1 MQVVFRYLLLLCCC
15 AVFPAAA
22 TDRPNILIL
31 LADDLG
37 YDDLGVHG
45 ADMPTAHMDRLANES
60 LRFDRFYGD
69 ATCQPARVALLSGR
83 YPSRAGF
90 RPVGRGI
97 PPEWTTLPEA
107 LQQLGYRTH
116 HVGKWHIGYDTVQAW
131 PQAQG
136 FDTVLGFLHQW
147 FLGGPMAAGDYR
159 LSGPTYENPWL
170 IDTAGDSR
178 QYPGHLTEILA
189 DHTVRLIQDADR
201 QQPWFIYHAFLDPH
215 TPAQPPEP
223 YRSRYPQTPAGQYRA
238 QVHHLDDAVGR
249 ILQALE
255 ESGQADNTIVLLASD
270 NGGDSRSDAR
280 PGQRLA
286 GAKGSFDEG
295 GVRTFLFWRWPGHVQ
310 PGAESVPAS
319 LLDVYPSLLQQLGV
333 APDTVLDG
341 QPLLSG
347 QVATERPLFWEG
359 VVFEGVSRYGVL
371 SADGRWRLVSDWPFP
386 RLLDL
391 QADPAGSRQRF
402 SPRLTEGLALR
413 NRYVD
418 WRDTVRRSE
427 VVFEP
432 DGDAGHGHVTGD
444 RFQRTPGIGGFSVA
458 LGVRPQW
465 GEGWQTLLEQPPVL
479 VLQYHPEQ
487 GLKGQV
493 NGLPL
498 SLPGPLEPE
507 NGCLRIVLSG
517 YWFAPSLLWGGEPD
531 SRLRLF
537 VNGRERLQSRGS
549 FRYVPESA
557 YAEPTWIGRDATGSQ
572 RFIGRLGMPVF
583 LNDTV
588 TAEDAKRLGQA
599 ACP

>member
-22 TDRPNILIL
+22 ADQPNILIL

-97 PPEWTTLPEA
+97 PPEWITLPEA

-159 LSGPTYENPWL
+159 LSGTTYENPWL
-170 IDTAGDSR
+170 IDTAGESR
-178 QYPGHLTEILA
+178 QYAGHLTEILA
-189 DHTVRLIQDADR
+189 DRTVRLIQDADR

-255 ESGQADNTIVLLASD
+255 GSGQADNTIVLLASD
-270 NGGDSRSDAR
+270 NGGDHRSDAR
-280 PGQRLA
+280 SGHRLA
-286 GAKGSFDEG
+286 GAKGSFEEG
-295 GVRTFLFWRWPGHVQ
+295 GVRTFLFWRWPGRVQ
-310 PGAESVPAS
+310 PGVELAPAS
-319 LLDVYPSLLQQLGV
+319 LLDVYPSVMQQLGV
-333 APDTVLDG
+333 EPDAGLDG
-341 QPLLSG
+341 HPLLG
-347 QVATERPLFWEG
+347 QQAPSPRPLFWEG
-359 VVFEGVSRYGVL
+359 MVVDGVNRHGVL
-371 SADGRWRLVSDWPFP
+371 SAGGRWRLASDWPLP
-386 RLLDL
+386 RLFDL
-391 QADPAGSRQRF
+391 QADVTGAQRRF
-402 SPRLTEGLALR
+402 HALLKEGRVLRRLYT
-413 NRYVD
+413 D
-418 WRDTVRRSE
+418 WRKSVWRSE
-427 VVFEP
+427 VAFEP
-432 DGDAGHGHVTGD
+432 DGDAGHGRVTGD
-444 RFQRTPGIGGFSVA
+444 RFQRTPGMGSFTLA
-458 LGVRPQW
+458 LGLSPGEV
-465 GEGWQTLLEQPPVL
+465 EGWQPLLEQLPVL
-479 VLQYHPEQ
+479 TLQYHREK
-487 GLKGQV
+487 GLRGQI

-498 SLPGPLEPE
+498 NLPGPLETE
-507 NGCLRIVLSG
+507 AGCLRIVLSA
-517 YWFAPSLLWGGEPD
+517 YWFAPSILWGGEPD

-537 VNGRERLQSRGS
+537 VNGRERLQSRGL

-572 RFIGRLGMPVF
+572 RFIGRLGRPMF